1 MRRATL
7 AVSIAAALTLPAT
20 TAAQSTSHGNASAR
34 ATLGRALDAMGGSAR
49 LASLGATRRRW
60 VLETRDAWQGLRP
73 VPRDSA
79 PVLERAE
86 GSWIHDPAA
95 RRALILEQGT
105 IFGGQP
111 YARRRAV
118 SDAGGFF
125 VQDSVRRIDSLSTR
139 SATAA
144 LASLERQLPET
155 LLAQAW
161 DRRHRLQPL
170 PGGSGEER
178 IAYATDDGTQLILV
192 FDRHTGLPL
201 MQEQMADHAALGDY
215 VYRVRYDDW
224 REVGGV
230 RLPFR
235 HVEEWVSGSRVRTM
249 RELVPGI
256 RAADAVLEPPAGY
269 AGPPQVSGESTALG
283 PGVRLLPGSY
293 NSLLVEFADHFVV
306 VEPAQGTRAAEGV
319 MREAARLAPG
329 KPIRYVV
336 ATHFHDDHLAGVR
349 PYIAAGATIL
359 TTPHGAG
366 AVREIAAVRKGMFPD
381 TLDLAPRELRV
392 EGIVLR
398 RVLQDATQRLEI
410 HEAGPSPHV
419 EQMLVV
425 WIPRAGVLY
434 EADLLDLDVAEDGAP
449 MPGTDTRTFASW
461 LDRVGLPVRV
471 IVPAHGRPGNPADL
485 RRALAR

>member
-7 AVSIAAALTLPAT
+7 AVSIAAALALPPT
-20 TAAQSTSHGNASAR
+20 TAAQSTIHGNASAR

-49 LASLGATRRRW
+49 LAFLGATRRSW

-95 RRALILEQGT
+95 RRALIEERGT
-105 IFGGQP
+105 IAGGQP
-111 YARRRAV
+111 YARRRALT
-118 SDAGGFF
+118 DAGGFF
-125 VQDSVRRIDSLSTR
+125 VQDSVRRIDSLSAR

-161 DRRHRLQPL
+161 DRRHRLQAL
-170 PGGSGEER
+170 PSGAGEER
-178 IAYATDDGTQLILV
+178 IAYATDDGTQLVIV
-192 FDRHTGLPL
+192 FDRRTSLPL

-215 VYRVRYDDW
+215 VHRIRYEDW
-224 REVGGV
+224 REVAGV

-235 HVEEWVSGSRVRTM
+235 HVEEWVSGWRVRTM
-249 RELVPGI
+249 RELVPGVP
-256 RAADAVLEPPAGY
+256 AADAVLEPPAGY
-269 AGPPQVSGESTALG
+269 AGPPQAAGEATALG
-283 PGVRLLPGSY
+283 PGVRLMPSSY

-306 VEPAQGTRAAEGV
+306 VEPAEGRRAAERV

-336 ATHFHDDHLAGVR
+336 ATHFHDDHLAGIR

-359 TTPHGAG
+359 TTPHGAS
-366 AVREIAAVRKGMFPD
+366 AVRRIAAVRKGMFPD
-381 TLDLAPRELRV
+381 TLDLAPREPRV
-392 EGIVLR
+392 EGIVRR

-410 HEAGPSPHV
+410 FETGPSPHA

-425 WIPRAGVLY
+425 WLPKAGVLY
-434 EADLLDLDVAEDGAP
+434 EGDLLDLDVAEGGAP
-449 MPGTDTRTFASW
+449 MPGDDTRRFGAW
-461 LDRVGLPVRV
+461 LDRAGLPVRI
-471 IVPAHGRPGNPADL
+471 IVPTHGRPGSPADL

>member
-1 MRRATL
+1 
-7 AVSIAAALTLPAT
+7 V
-20 TAAQSTSHGNASAR
+20 
-34 ATLGRALDAMGGSAR
+34 
-49 LASLGATRRRW
+49 W
-60 VLETRDAWQGLRP
+60 
-73 VPRDSA
+73 
-79 PVLERAE
+79 
-86 GSWIHDPAA
+86 
-95 RRALILEQGT
+95 
-105 IFGGQP
+105 
-111 YARRRAV
+111 
-118 SDAGGFF
+118 
-125 VQDSVRRIDSLSTR
+125 
-139 SATAA
+139 
-144 LASLERQLPET
+144 
-155 LLAQAW
+155 
-161 DRRHRLQPL
+161 
-170 PGGSGEER
+170 
-178 IAYATDDGTQLILV
+178 
-192 FDRHTGLPL
+192 
-201 MQEQMADHAALGDY
+201 
-215 VYRVRYDDW
+215 
-224 REVGGV
+224 
-230 RLPFR
+230 
-235 HVEEWVSGSRVRTM
+235 
-249 RELVPGI
+249 
-256 RAADAVLEPPAGY
+256 RAAP
-269 AGPPQVSGESTALG
+269 
-283 PGVRLLPGSY
+283 
-293 NSLLVEFADHFVV
+293 
-306 VEPAQGTRAAEGV
+306 
-319 MREAARLAPG
+319 RLAPG

>member
-7 AVSIAAALTLPAT
+7 AVSIAAALALPPT
-20 TAAQSTSHGNASAR
+20 TAAQSTIHGNASAR
-34 ATLGRALDAMGGSAR
+34 AALERALDAMGGSAR

-60 VLETRDAWQGLRP
+60 TLETRDAWQGLRP

-79 PVLERAE
+79 PVLEHAE

-111 YARRRAV
+111 YARRRAL

-125 VQDSVRRIDSLSTR
+125 VQDSVRRIDSLSAR

-161 DRRHRLQPL
+161 DRRHRLQAL
-170 PGGSGEER
+170 PGPADQDR
-178 IAYATDDGTQLILV
+178 VAYATDDGTQLVIA
-192 FDRHTGLPL
+192 FDRGTGLPL

-215 VYRVRYDDW
+215 AYRIRYDDW
-224 REVGGV
+224 RQVGPV

-235 HVEEWVSGSRVRTM
+235 HTEEWVSGSRVRTM
-249 RELVPGI
+249 HEVVAGI
-256 RAADAVLEPPAGY
+256 PPAQTVLDAPAGY
-269 AGPPQVSGESTALG
+269 AAAPGTSAEATTLS
-283 PGVRLLPGSY
+283 PGVHLFSGAY
-293 NSLLVEFADHFVV
+293 NSLLVEFADYVVV
-306 VEPAQGTRAAEGV
+306 VEPAAGTRAAARV
-319 MREAARLAPG
+319 MSEAARLAPG

-336 ATHFHDDHLAGVR
+336 ATHFHDDHLAGIR
-349 PYIAAGATIL
+349 PYIAAGATVL

-381 TLDLAPRELRV
+381 TLDLAPREPRV
-392 EGIVLR
+392 EGILRR

-410 HEAGPSPHV
+410 LETGPSPHA

-425 WIPRAGVLY
+425 WLPRAGVLY
-434 EADLLDLDVAEDGAP
+434 EGDLLDLDVAEDGAP
-449 MPGTDTRTFASW
+449 MPGDDTRTFGAW
-461 LDRVGLPVRV
+461 LDRAGLPVRI
-471 IVPAHGRPGNPADL
+471 IVPTHGRPGSPADL